1 MKRNLNLIKK
11 KKKSNRRIEKAHQTS
26 VTSSSNM
33 HSLNGTDKDS
43 SFPLKEQ
50 VNVDV
55 MVEAMKTPKRKSETR
70 KKKVKSSRSSL

>member
-1 MKRNLNLIKK
+1 MKRNLNLI
-11 KKKSNRRIEKAHQTS
+11 KKSNRRIEKAHQTS

-55 MVEAMKTPKRKSETR
+55 MVEAMKTPKRKSDTR